1 MDSRTRIMLI
11 TQEKR
16 MCLFNNC
23 ASILRFHNY
32 REIDINIPISK
43 DGNTILLWRLNVN
56 FSFEDWQYSLDFV
69 CHDGND
75 IPENIVDVFGE
86 IFGFIEAPATMQNI
100 DIHREFPIY
109 LTKHSFNHISVG
121 HTSGYDAAILV
132 VSRDCTKYDL
142 ILRREKRKNEHIGSG
157 EDGRHIEISPEK
169 TTYYQERFE
178 EYIIKNKRM
187 FQYQGEH
194 RIELSDDLSQ
204 ISIGLFRGWI
214 RSSLTIKASP
224 LAVQDAEDPFRH
236 FIHCWMHEKC
246 NFDQFTKKIKG
257 FCFLPQNI
265 SDKGNSFEVFR
276 NGIKYSISTKV
287 DELPDFDNMDGHT
300 FEHFCA
306 EILSLNGFSDVEVTQ
321 GSRDQGVD
329 IIAYK
334 DDIKYGIQCK
344 CYSSDIGNKAVQE
357 VYAGKNFYSCDVA
370 AVLTNR
376 YFTKSAVEL
385 AQKNR
390 VHLWDRG
397 KLSELI
403 ENCKENLLGN
413 YRK

>member
-1 MDSRTRIMLI
+1 MDSRTRIMLM

-16 MCLFNNC
+16 MCLFNSC
-23 ASILRFHNY
+23 ASILQSHNY
-32 REIDINIPISK
+32 RDIDINIPISK
-43 DGNTILLWRLNVN
+43 DGNAILLWRLNAN
-56 FSFEDWQYSLDFV
+56 FSFEDWRYSLDFV
-69 CHDGND
+69 CCDGNG
-75 IPENIVDVFGE
+75 IPENIVDVFTE
-86 IFGFIEAPATMQNI
+86 IFGFIESPVTMQNI

-121 HTSGYDAAILV
+121 HTSGDDAAILV

-187 FQYQGEH
+187 FQYHGEH

-276 NGIKYSISTKV
+276 NGIKYSISIKV

-300 FEHFCA
+300 FEYFCA

-344 CYSSDIGNKAVQE
+344 CYASDIGNKAVQE
-357 VYAGKNFYSCDVA
+357 VYAGKNFYNCDVA

-403 ENCKENLLGN
+403 ENCKEKLLGN
-413 YRK
+413 GE

>member
-1 MDSRTRIMLI
+1 MDSRTLIMLK
-11 TQEKR
+11 TQDKR
-16 MCLFNNC
+16 MHLFNNC
-23 ASILRFHNY
+23 TSILQVHNY
-32 REIDINIPISK
+32 QDIEIDIPITK
-43 DGNTILLWRLNVN
+43 DGNTIQLWRLKAS
-56 FSFEDWQYSLDFV
+56 FSFEDWRYSLDFV
-69 CHDGND
+69 CCDGND
-75 IPENIVDVFGE
+75 VPENIADVFGE
-86 IFGFIEAPATMQNI
+86 MFRFVESPTTMQNI
-100 DIHREFPIY
+100 NLNIEFSLF
-109 LTKHSFNHISVG
+109 LTKHSFNHISAC
-121 HTSGYDAAILV
+121 HTSGYNAAILV
-132 VSRDCTKYDL
+132 ASRDCIKYDL
-142 ILRREKRKNEHIGSG
+142 ILRREKRINEQISSG
-157 EDGRHIEISPEK
+157 EDGRHIEIDSEK
-169 TTYYQERFE
+169 TVYYQERFE
-178 EYIIKNKRM
+178 EYTIKNKRM

-204 ISIGLFRGWI
+204 ISIVLFCGWNK
-214 RSSLTIKASP
+214 SSLTIKARP
-224 LAVQDAEDPFRH
+224 LAVQDAEETFRH

-265 SDKGNSFEVFR
+265 SDKGDFFEVFR

-287 DELPDFDNMDGHT
+287 DKLPDFDNMEGHA
-300 FEHFCA
+300 FERFCA
-306 EILSLNGFSDVEVTQ
+306 EILAYNGFTKVQVTQ

-357 VYAGKNFYSCDVA
+357 VYAGKNFYNCDVA

-376 YFTKSAVEL
+376 YFTKSAIEL

-390 VHLWDRG
+390 VHLWDRR

-413 YRK
+413 Y